1 MFNTEKVDLFQ
12 ANKAQ
17 EGAKVATGRTVND
30 VFFATCCNDFETSR
44 LDNVIDIEISNS
56 GKACLEISKSPTAA
70 TAAGGLKNLII
81 DGPPCSSTTNSLVTM
96 VKSNK
101 SFPFVKKKRL

>member
-1 MFNTEKVDLFQ
+1 MMCFLPP
-12 ANKAQ
+12 
-17 EGAKVATGRTVND
+17 VAVTLKSPDWVI
-30 VFFATCCNDFETSR
+30 
-44 LDNVIDIEISNS
+44 IDIEISNS
-56 GKACLEISKSPTAA
+56 GLACLEISKSPSVA